1 MRYSTLFLSTLC
13 FCRHLQLELSWLA
26 FPRVTCDCSGV
37 AADRADPERLV
48 SWTLWAHSVFHAG
61 TLLFLLLELSN
72 TQVPCSPTQEDYCW
86 SALPKM
92 CGSLRM
98 MFTSNG
104 SRQGRNV
111 HENHMIPGPGLKI
124 ATAKKLARSSP
135 NCGLDTNHETI
146 TYVTQP
152 THRAPAVSRAPG
164 APQDDR
170 NHATRSRKAQTGRPA

>member
-1 MRYSTLFLSTLC
+1 MWLHAVALRPIEPSGWFRGHCGRTVCTMPGRYFSPAGIIEHTSAV
-13 FCRHLQLELSWLA
+13 LA
-26 FPRVTCDCSGV
+26 NSRG
-37 AADRADPERLV
+37 
-48 SWTLWAHSVFHAG
+48 
-61 TLLFLLLELSN
+61 LLLESS
-72 TQVPCSPTQEDYCW
+72 TVRSQKCVDRYGWC
-86 SALPKM
+86 
-92 CGSLRM
+92 LRL
-98 MFTSNG
+98 TD
-104 SRQGRNV
+104 RRGRNV